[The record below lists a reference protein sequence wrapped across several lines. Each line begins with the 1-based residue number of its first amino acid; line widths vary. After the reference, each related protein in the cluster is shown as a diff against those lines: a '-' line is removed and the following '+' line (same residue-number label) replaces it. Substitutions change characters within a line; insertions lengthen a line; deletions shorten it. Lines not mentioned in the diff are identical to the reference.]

1 MNSAQQQ
8 FVEAVCEG
16 NRCLWSMDSVPT
28 FAQLIDAAKE
38 SFGLQDPV
46 KIFFLRSGKQFNIRS
61 DKEWTTARSLLQAG
75 AGTLELF
82 VVDGVEYNVECSACE
97 DCPIRGNVQTRVT
110 VIVETFCGECGV
122 DMPTDVEGRCVLQ
135 TVLPGVLA
143 NMNPHD
149 LLKTAFGVGTA
160 SVLASAP
167 VPAPVPAPAPAPRMV
182 DASQVNFDTSI
193 VSDTVINGLPNAAVF
208 ASMYATLPKPVPAPA
223 PKMTLKSVRKTQPV
237 LCGAHTTVG
246 WTVTNSGDAAWPEGC
261 KFVNVGG
268 NLSGLTMEV
277 PCVEAGE
284 DYELALLLAAP
295 CRPGVYTSYWQLQTA
310 EGVLCGSPLWFT
322 MTVQTKPVAAPSG
335 DAASVK
341 TTTSVPLA
349 SAFVGSSK
357 AMPPKATE
365 EDVKTMVRSMS
376 ASSTGSDESSS
387 ACSVTASSSSS
398 SVSAGC
404 TVSGESVLDAE
415 TSTNLGIV
423 KSILPDMDDSV
434 IIAALAQHKN
444 NLQDVIAALLY

>member
-1 MNSAQQQ
+1 
-8 FVEAVCEG
+8 
-16 NRCLWSMDSVPT
+16 
-28 FAQLIDAAKE
+28 
-38 SFGLQDPV
+38 
-46 KIFFLRSGKQFNIRS
+46 
-61 DKEWTTARSLLQAG
+61 
-75 AGTLELF
+75 
-82 VVDGVEYNVECSACE
+82 
-97 DCPIRGNVQTRVT
+97 
-110 VIVETFCGECGV
+110 
-122 DMPTDVEGRCVLQ
+122 
-135 TVLPGVLA
+135 
-143 NMNPHD
+143 
-149 LLKTAFGVGTA
+149 
-160 SVLASAP
+160 
-167 VPAPVPAPAPAPRMV
+167 MV

-193 VSDTVINGLPNAAVF
+193 VSDPVINGLPNAAVF

-237 LCGAHTTVG
+237 VCGAHTTVG
-246 WTVTNSGDAAWPEGC
+246 WTVANSGDAAWPEGC

-277 PCVEAGE
+277 PAVEAGE

-322 MTVQTKPVAAPSG
+322 MTVQAKPVAPSAPVV
-335 DAASVK
+335 DTASVK

-376 ASSTGSDESSS
+376 ASSTGSDASSS

-398 SVSAGC
+398 GSGSVSAGC
-404 TVSGESVLDAE
+404 TVSGESVLDAV
-415 TSTNLGIV
+415 TATNLGIV
-423 KSILPDMDDSV
+423 KSILPDTDDSV